1 MEKFMG
7 VKCRRVGAEVLR
19 KVGMILPAFSAGE
32 VEVIQA
38 DIEDV
43 IEAKKFRESSVRGVA
58 LRMLLPKDGEK
69 TVVIDA
75 DEEEDEFG
83 LSDSRFVELFAEGS
97 GAESPGNKI
106 IFCRIADS
114 LSRKLR
120 AAGIAAHE
128 FRWRA
133 AHEFR
138 WSGKAQ
144 QPGSFAEEENR
155 KEEAEESEE
164 TFIDIGCGD
173 FVEKGKFDMRTILL
187 DQIKFFRELQKK
199 AAEDDPS
206 DAAAIIKYSDHIIY
220 LFDDLIERIEDE

>member
-7 VKCRRVGAEVLR
+7 VECRRVGAEVLR

-32 VEVIQA
+32 VKVIQA

-97 GAESPGNKI
+97 GAVSPGNKI

-128 FRWRA
+128 FRW
-133 AHEFR
+133 
-138 WSGKAQ
+138 SGEAQ

>member
-7 VKCRRVGAEVLR
+7 VECRRVGAEVLR

-32 VEVIQA
+32 VKVIQA

-97 GAESPGNKI
+97 GAVSPGNKI

-120 AAGIAAHE
+120 AAGI
-128 FRWRA
+128 A

>member
-7 VKCRRVGAEVLR
+7 VECRRVGAEVLR

-32 VEVIQA
+32 VKVIQA

-69 TVVIDA
+69 TGVIDA

-128 FRWRA
+128 FRW
-133 AHEFR
+133 
-138 WSGKAQ
+138 SGEAQ
-144 QPGSFAEEENR
+144 QPGSFAEEGNR

-173 FVEKGKFDMRTILL
+173 FVEKRKFDMRTILL

-220 LFDDLIERIEDE
+220 LLDYLIERIEDE

>member
-7 VKCRRVGAEVLR
+7 VECRRVDADLLSVVDSLSVQPLTQAELR
-19 KVGMILPAFSAGE
+19 
-32 VEVIQA
+32 VIQA
-38 DIEDV
+38 DIDDV
-43 IEAKKFRESSVRGVA
+43 VKKRVPFASVRAVIY
-58 LRMLLPKDGEK
+58 RMLLPGRSDHP
-69 TVVIDA
+69 TVVDA
-75 DEEEDEFG
+75 DDESTELGASDKQLVQWYAGAAGCAGYKMDEFCHRAYEA
-83 LSDSRFVELFAEGS
+83 SRELR
-97 GAESPGNKI
+97 N
-106 IFCRIADS
+106 
-114 LSRKLR
+114 
-120 AAGIAAHE
+120 AGVL
-128 FRWRA
+128 

-144 QPGSFAEEENR
+144 QPGSFAEEGNR

>member
-7 VKCRRVGAEVLR
+7 VECRRVDADLLSVVDSLSVQPLTQAELR
-19 KVGMILPAFSAGE
+19 
-32 VEVIQA
+32 VIQA
-38 DIEDV
+38 DIDDV
-43 IEAKKFRESSVRGVA
+43 VKKRVPFASVRAVIY
-58 LRMLLPKDGEK
+58 RMLLPGRSDHP
-69 TVVIDA
+69 TVVDA
-75 DEEEDEFG
+75 DDESTELGASDKQLVQWYAGAAGCAGYKMDEFCHRAYEA
-83 LSDSRFVELFAEGS
+83 SRELR
-97 GAESPGNKI
+97 N
-106 IFCRIADS
+106 
-114 LSRKLR
+114 
-120 AAGIAAHE
+120 AGVL
-128 FRWRA
+128 

-144 QPGSFAEEENR
+144 QPGSFAEEGNR

-173 FVEKGKFDMRTILL
+173 FVEKRKFDMRTILL

-206 DAAAIIKYSDHIIY
+206 DAATIIKYSDHIIY

>member
-7 VKCRRVGAEVLR
+7 VECRRVDADLLSVVDSLSVQPLTQAELR
-19 KVGMILPAFSAGE
+19 
-32 VEVIQA
+32 VIQA
-38 DIEDV
+38 DIDDV
-43 IEAKKFRESSVRGVA
+43 VKKRVPFASVRAVIY
-58 LRMLLPKDGEK
+58 RMLLPGRSDHP
-69 TVVIDA
+69 TVVDA
-75 DEEEDEFG
+75 DDESTELGASDKQLVQWYAGAAGCAGYKMDEFCHRAYEA
-83 LSDSRFVELFAEGS
+83 SRELR
-97 GAESPGNKI
+97 N
-106 IFCRIADS
+106 
-114 LSRKLR
+114 
-120 AAGIAAHE
+120 AGVL
-128 FRWRA
+128 

-144 QPGSFAEEENR
+144 QPGSFAEEGNR

-173 FVEKGKFDMRTILL
+173 FVEKRKFDMRTILL

>member
-1 MEKFMG
+1 METYMETYKG
-7 VKCRRVGAEVLR
+7 VECRRVDADLLSVVETLSIQPLTSAELR
-19 KVGMILPAFSAGE
+19 
-32 VEVIQA
+32 VIQA
-38 DIEDV
+38 DIDDV
-43 IEAKKFRESSVRGVA
+43 IDRCVPFSSVRAVIY
-58 LRMLLPKDGEK
+58 RMLLPGRSDHP
-69 TVVIDA
+69 TVIDA
-75 DEEEDEFG
+75 DDESTELGVSDKQLVQWYAGAAGCAGYKMDEFCHRAYEA
-83 LSDSRFVELFAEGS
+83 SREL
-97 GAESPGNKI
+97 
-106 IFCRIADS
+106 RD
-114 LSRKLR
+114 
-120 AAGIAAHE
+120 AGVL
-128 FRWRA
+128 